1 MNKKN
6 ILIGMMV
13 FVIAVLV
20 LNTIEGWFTF
30 SEPEKIANESKI
42 EKPILPDVTFYTDA
56 IDSSFHANFKATQG
70 IDPKNYVTNK
80 YYSYVSDTL
89 APALKIKMNEVREL
103 TQIKAKLEDRLKAQQ
118 VQLDANKNKSYYYKT
133 KYFEAT
139 ANESD
144 STLRYSYNAELNLT
158 KYDKK
163 ESLFSR
169 KKTYID
175 ISSPD
180 KNMKINGVENFIKD
194 ISSPPTK
201 FGVGVQA
208 GYGLGADL
216 KIQPYIG
223 FGVSYNL
230 IRF

>member
-1 MNKKN
+1 MKGQK
-6 ILIGMMV
+6 ILIGILV
-13 FVIAVLV
+13 FIVLALT

-30 SEPEKIANESKI
+30 SEKEKIVDESKMTA
-42 EKPILPDVTFYTDA
+42 PALPDIAYVTNA
-56 IDSSFHANFKATQG
+56 IDSSFHANFKANQG

-89 APALKIKMNEVREL
+89 APALNITMNKLKEV
-103 TQIKAKLEDRLKAQQ
+103 TQVKAKLEGDLKAAR
-118 VQLDANKNKSYYYKT
+118 VEIDANKNKVYHYKS

-139 ANESD
+139 GSD
-144 STLRYSYNAELNLT
+144 ADSSLKYAYNAELNLL

-163 ESLFSR
+163 GSLLGG

-180 KNMKINGVENFIKD
+180 KNLKINGVENFTKD
-194 ISSPPTK
+194 ISSTPTK
-201 FGVGVQA
+201 IGLGIQV
-208 GYGLGADL
+208 GYGVNSDL
-216 KIQPYIG
+216 KAAPYIG
-223 FGVSYNL
+223 VGVSYNL